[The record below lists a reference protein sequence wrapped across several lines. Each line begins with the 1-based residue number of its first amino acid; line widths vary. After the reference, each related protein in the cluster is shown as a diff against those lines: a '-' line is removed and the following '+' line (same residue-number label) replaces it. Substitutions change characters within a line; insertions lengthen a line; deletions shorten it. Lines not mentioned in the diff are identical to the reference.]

1 MNDIQIHALGLYA
14 AVNGLSLS
22 RRAARSHELREA
34 VRERKREREALR
46 RLTRA
51 TQEGRDA
58 FTTAV

>member
-1 MNDIQIHALGLYA
+1 MNDIQIHAIGLYA
-14 AVNGLSLS
+14 AVNGLALS

-34 VRERKREREALR
+34 VRERKRERKAQR

-51 TQEGRDA
+51 SRRGRDA

>member
-1 MNDIQIHALGLYA
+1 MNDIQIHAIGLYA

-22 RRAARSHELREA
+22 HRAARYHELREA
-34 VRERKREREALR
+34 VRERKRERKAQR

-51 TQEGRDA
+51 SRRGRDA